1 MFKQSLNLFGRT
13 ATMASRQHMM
23 QQSILLQQQ
32 IRYFAIVKKYTKTHE
47 WIELD
52 TDTKLAK
59 MGITDHAQKEL
70 GDIVHVDLPDVG
82 TEFSKDDA
90 ISCVESVKTAADI
103 YQMVDGEVVEVN
115 DNVAEDGSVVNADAE
130 GDGWLMVVK
139 ISDESQLD
147 DLLTPDDYMEN
158 YA

>member
-1 MFKQSLNLFGRT
+1 M
-13 ATMASRQHMM
+13 
-23 QQSILLQQQ
+23 LLQQQ
-32 IRYFAIVKKYTKTHE
+32 IRHFALIRKYTKTHE
-47 WIELD
+47 WIEYD

-59 MGITDHAQKEL
+59 MGISDHAQKEL

-82 TEFSKDDA
+82 TDFSKDEA

-115 DNVAEDGSVVNADAE
+115 ENVGEDGSLVNQDAE
-130 GDGWLMVVK
+130 GDGWLMVIKV
-139 ISDESQLD
+139 SDESQLD
-147 DLLTPDDYMEN
+147 DLLTPDDYNDN